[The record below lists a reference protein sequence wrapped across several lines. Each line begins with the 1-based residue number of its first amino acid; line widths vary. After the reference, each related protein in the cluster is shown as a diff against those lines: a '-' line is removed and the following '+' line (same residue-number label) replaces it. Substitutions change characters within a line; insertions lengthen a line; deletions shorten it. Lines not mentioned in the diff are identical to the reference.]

1 MRATAGQKT
10 WCWPINELGRRSDLL
25 TSATNEFRETHVA
38 MSDNSIDPQ
47 ELLNRPEYNQII
59 TCPRTNSLVKF
70 AEAGATYK
78 GTLLFVVPSFCS
90 RLIGVLLLSLLADH
104 YGVRVLSLDRPG
116 CGGTPRCA
124 LKDRLTIASDNTR
137 SVLEHLDIDSG
148 KMAILTHSAGSV
160 HPDLFT
166 KNLRVFVTSGWVPI
180 PVSGQMG
187 LGYVP
192 STLVSKFHRVLPASI
207 PIINSVGASLAF
219 SKGIFSGVDTEALM
233 PPDVIPRPA
242 LVVGAP
248 HPQHTLQI
256 PKSICD
262 AILTHLVKHE
272 PMQGVSEDYLL
283 CLGRGEGSVDP
294 DWFANT
300 VDAISRAFKQRG
312 GRVHFRLWWG
322 ENDGLIPI
330 KGQRWYTNLLKD
342 QSDVFDVNVVQ
353 LPKAGH
359 DDLLGFAEVMYP
371 IFEEAKVALHL

>member
-1 MRATAGQKT
+1 
-10 WCWPINELGRRSDLL
+10 
-25 TSATNEFRETHVA
+25 

-104 YGVRVLSLDRPG
+104 YGMRVLSLDRPG
-116 CGGTPRCA
+116 CGGKAHTHRTASSLITLRLPYCQGTPRCA
-124 LKDRLTIASDNTR
+124 LKDRLTIASA
-137 SVLEHLDIDSG
+137 SG
-148 KMAILTHSAGSV
+148 HRLREDGDFNPQCRLGVSTMA

-219 SKGIFSGVDTEALM
+219 SKSIFSGVDTKALM

-242 LVVGAP
+242 LVAGAP

-294 DWFANT
+294 DWFSNT
-300 VDAISRAFKQRG
+300 VDSISRAFKQRG

-322 ENDGLIPI
+322 GNDGLIPI

-371 IFEEAKVALHL
+371 IFEEAKVALRL